1 MELSNSNIKKIT
13 IFSQKKAVLL
23 FQEKLSYGFL
33 YFRKRKLLKFLI
45 FQEVISRAWK
55 LKRTHP

>member
-13 IFSQKKAVLL
+13 IFSQKKAVLI

-33 YFRKRKLLKFLI
+33 YFRKRKSLKFLI
-45 FQEVISRAWK
+45 FQEVISRA
-55 LKRTHP
+55 